1 MDMNNFSNKIIDFK
15 WLVLASFM
23 AMILFAF
30 HGALDLKTGEW
41 KIPFKSDYKTFFDK
55 DNKQLNDFLD
65 LQKIYSKSDNV
76 AVIVAPKDG
85 NVFTKETL
93 TAIWELTNDAW
104 IEVTYNSRVD
114 SISNYQYS
122 YAVEDDLIIEDLIL
136 EAEMLDDE
144 MIARTKRVALSE
156 QLLRKKLIALNG
168 DSAVV
173 NITIRTPG
181 IDKTKE
187 IPLVAES
194 ARKLRDRF
202 QAKYPNI
209 NFMLSGMIMMN
220 TSFPEASKADAGRLV
235 PLMFIVVILTVLVLL
250 RSITG
255 TIATLVVIATSIMA
269 TLGIWGWLDGYM
281 TGPSAGAPVM
291 ILTLAV
297 ADCVHLL
304 STFYYNMRHGMDKRS
319 SLIDSMRV
327 NLQPIF
333 LTSLTTAIGFLTMN
347 FSDAPPFGDL
357 GNIVAMG
364 VTLAFVFSITIFPAI
379 IMILPVRVKQVKEH
393 KKDMMEKLADF
404 VISNRKWLLPVSTLV
419 IITLSAFIPQ
429 NELNDDFVKYFDKRV
444 PFRQA
449 TDYMKDHL
457 SGMTTIELSFDSKV
471 SSGINDP
478 KFIKFVDD
486 FATWLRTQE
495 ETDNVNTITDT
506 LKRLNR
512 NMHADDPS
520 WYKLPDEQ
528 ELTAQY
534 LLLYELSL
542 PQGLDVNNQLNVD
555 KSSTRVITT
564 FKNLS
569 SNQTL
574 AIEKRIMEHFSAQ
587 DSNYELVLAS
597 PSLMF
602 SHIGSTNIVSML
614 KGSSFALILISILLG
629 FALRSIKFGII
640 SLLPNLMPAAIAFGI
655 WGMFVGEVGLGLSVV
670 MGVTL
675 GIIVDDTVHFL
686 SKYIRA
692 RREKNLSSEDAV
704 RYSFASVGKAL
715 WVTTMVL
722 VAGFSVMATSSFKV
736 NADMG
741 LLTAIT
747 ILIALIVDF
756 LFLPPLLML
765 LKSKKDKIKDQ
776 QKVELATTKS
786 VAEKH

>member
-1 MDMNNFSNKIIDFK
+1 MNNFSNKVLDNKWKMIISC
-15 WLVLASFM
+15 LAFV
-23 AMILFAF
+23 AIAL
-30 HGALDLKTGEW
+30 HGALDLITGEW
-41 KIPFKSDYKTFFDK
+41 KIPFKSDYKTFFAE

-76 AVIVAPKDG
+76 AIIVAPNDG
-85 NVFTKETL
+85 DVFTKETL
-93 TAIWELTNDAW
+93 TAVWELTNEAW
-104 IEVTYNSRVD
+104 QVTYNSRVD
-114 SISNYQYS
+114 SISNFQYS
-122 YAVEDDLIIEDLIL
+122 FAEEDDLMIEDLIL
-136 EAEMLDDE
+136 EADMLDDE

-156 QLLRKKLIALNG
+156 PLLAKKLIALNG
-168 DSAVV
+168 DSTVV

-181 IDKTKE
+181 KDKTKE
-187 IPLVAES
+187 IPIVAAS
-194 ARKLRDRF
+194 ARELRDRF
-202 QAKYPNI
+202 QAKYPDI
-209 NFMLSGMIMMN
+209 KFMLSGMIMMN
-220 TSFPEASKADAGRLV
+220 TSFPEATKADAGRLM
-235 PLMFIVVILTVLVLL
+235 PIMFIVVVLTILGLLRSISGTIATIVVILT
-250 RSITG
+250 SIG
-255 TIATLVVIATSIMA
+255 ATM
-269 TLGIWGWLDGYM
+269 GIWGWMGGFM
-281 TGPSAGAPVM
+281 TGPSAGAPIM

-304 STFYYNMRHGMDKRS
+304 STFYYNMRHGMLKRDAM
-319 SLIDSMRV
+319 IDSLRV
-327 NLQPIF
+327 NFQPIF

-357 GNIVAMG
+357 GNIVAIG
-364 VTLAFVFSITIFPAI
+364 VSLAFVFSITLLPGIM
-379 IMILPVRVKQVKEH
+379 MILPVRVSQTKQH
-393 KKDMMEKLADF
+393 KKDMMEHLADF
-404 VISNRKWLLPVSTLV
+404 VIGNRKWLLPVSTLMIV
-419 IITLSAFIPQ
+419 TLAAFIPK
-429 NELNDDFVKYFDKRV
+429 NELNDDFVTYFDKSV
-444 PFRQA
+444 PFRAA

-457 SGMTTIELSFDSKV
+457 AGMTTIELSFDSKE

-486 FATWLRTQE
+486 FSIWLRKQP

-512 NMHADDPS
+512 NMHGDDPS

-555 KSSTRVITT
+555 KSSTRVIAT
-564 FKNLS
+564 FQNLS

-574 AIEKRIMEHFSAQ
+574 EIEERINQHFNSQ
-587 DSNYELVLAS
+587 KSSYELSLAS

-602 SHIGSTNIVSML
+602 AHIGSTNIVSML
-614 KGSSFALILISILLG
+614 KSSSFALVLISILLG

-640 SLLPNLMPAAIAFGI
+640 SLLPNLMPAAIAFGL
-655 WGMFVGEVGLGLSVV
+655 WGMTVGEVGLGLSVV

-715 WVTTMVL
+715 GVTTMVL
-722 VAGFSVMATSSFKV
+722 VAGFAVMATSSFKV

-765 LKSKKDKIKDQ
+765 LKSKKDVVSEKAFEDE
-776 QKVELATTKS
+776 ELSTPAIETN
-786 VAEKH
+786 

>member
-1 MDMNNFSNKIIDFK
+1 MNNFSNKIINAK
-15 WLVLASFM
+15 WLVLIATLLFVGAAGYGAQFM
-23 AMILFAF
+23 
-30 HGALDLKTGEW
+30 T
-41 KIPFKSDYKTFFDK
+41 FKSDYKVFFAE
-55 DNKQLNDFLD
+55 DNKQLNDFQD

-76 AVIVAPKDG
+76 AVIVAPKNG
-85 NVFTKETL
+85 NVFTKEAL
-93 TAIWELTNDAW
+93 TAIWELTNEAW
-104 IEVTYNSRVD
+104 LITYNSRVD
-114 SISNYQYS
+114 SISNFQYS
-122 YAVEDDLIIEDLIL
+122 YAEEDDLMIEDLIL
-136 EAEMLDDE
+136 EADDLDE
-144 MIARTKRVALSE
+144 QSIARTKRVALSE
-156 QLLRKKLIALNG
+156 PLLQKKLIAPNG

-173 NITIRTPG
+173 NITIRLPG

-187 IPLVAES
+187 VPIVAEA
-194 ARKLRDRF
+194 ARALRDKYK
-202 QAKYPNI
+202 AKYPEI
-209 NFMLSGMIMMN
+209 DFMLSGMIMMN
-220 TSFPEASKADAGRLV
+220 VSFPEASKADSSILIPVMFLV
-235 PLMFIVVILTVLVLL
+235 VVITVFGLL
-250 RSITG
+250 RSVTG
-255 TIATLVVIATSIMA
+255 TIATVAVILTSIIATM
-269 TLGIWGWLDGYM
+269 GIWGWTGGYL
-281 TGPSAGAPVM
+281 TGPSAGSPVM

-304 STFYYNMRHGMDKRS
+304 STFYYNMRHGMEKRDA
-319 SLIDSMRV
+319 LVDSIRV
-327 NLQPIF
+327 NFQPIF

-347 FSDAPPFGDL
+347 FSDAPPFADL
-357 GNIVAMG
+357 GNMVAIG
-364 VTLAFVFSITIFPAI
+364 VTLAFVFSITIFPAV
-379 IMILPVRVKQVKEH
+379 MMLLPVRIKQVKEK
-393 KKDMMEKLADF
+393 KKDSMEKLADF
-404 VISNRKWLLPVSTLV
+404 VIGNRKWLLPVSTVV
-419 IITLSAFIPQ
+419 IIGLSSFITK
-429 NELNDDFVKYFDKRV
+429 NELNDDFVEYFDHTV
-444 PFRQA
+444 PFRQS
-449 TDYMKDHL
+449 TDFMKEHL
-457 SGMTTIELSFDSKV
+457 SGMTTIEISFDSKK

-478 KFIKFVDD
+478 KFLKFVDD
-486 FATWLRTQE
+486 FSLWLRAQE

-512 NMHADDPS
+512 NMHSDDPS

-528 ELTAQY
+528 ELAAQY

-555 KSSTRVITT
+555 KSSTRVLAT

-569 SNQTL
+569 SNETL
-574 AIEKRIMEHFSAQ
+574 EIESRINQHFDSLNSEYAI
-587 DSNYELVLAS
+587 LLAS

-602 SHIGSTNIVSML
+602 AHIGATNIVSML

-629 FALRSIKFGII
+629 FALRSVKFGLI

-655 WGMFVGEVGLGLSVV
+655 WGLAVGEVGLGLSVV

-741 LLTAIT
+741 LLTAVT

-756 LFLPPLLML
+756 FFLPPLLML
-765 LKSKKDKIKDQ
+765 LKNPRDRTKLAQEDEQKAANTSSKPAL
-776 QKVELATTKS
+776 ERN
-786 VAEKH
+786 

>member
-1 MDMNNFSNKIIDFK
+1 MNNFSNGILRFK
-15 WLVLASFM
+15 WLILIACLAFVGIASY
-23 AMILFAF
+23 
-30 HGALDLKTGEW
+30 GAQKLT
-41 KIPFKSDYKTFFDK
+41 FKSDYKTFFDK

-76 AVIVAPKDG
+76 AIIVAPKNGD
-85 NVFTKETL
+85 VFTKETL
-93 TAIWELTNDAW
+93 TAIWELTNESW
-104 IEVTYNSRVD
+104 LVTYNSRVD
-114 SISNYQYS
+114 SISNFQYS
-122 YAVEDDLIIEDLIL
+122 YAEEDDLIIEDLIL
-136 EAEMLDDE
+136 EADMLDDK

-156 QLLRKKLIALNG
+156 PLLEKKLIALNG

-173 NITIRTPG
+173 NITVRLPG
-181 IDKTKE
+181 VDKTKE
-187 IPLVAES
+187 TPLVAES
-194 ARKLRDRF
+194 ARELRDRF
-202 QAKYPNI
+202 QAKYPDI
-209 NFMLSGMIMMN
+209 DFMLSGMIMMN
-220 TSFPEASKADAGRLV
+220 ISFPEASIADSSRLL
-235 PLMFIVVILTVLVLL
+235 PIMFAVVVISILLLLRSFTGTVATIVVILT
-250 RSITG
+250 SIA
-255 TIATLVVIATSIMA
+255 ATM
-269 TLGIWGWLDGYM
+269 GIWGWMDGYL
-281 TGPSAGAPVM
+281 TGPSAGSPVM

-304 STFYYNMRHGMDKRS
+304 STFYYNMRHGMQKKEAM
-319 SLIDSMRV
+319 IDSMRV
-327 NLQPIF
+327 NIQPIF

-357 GNIVAMG
+357 GNMVAIG
-364 VTLAFVFSITIFPAI
+364 VSLAFVFSITIFPAI
-379 IMILPVRVKQVKEH
+379 MMILPVRVTVKKEH

-404 VISNRKWLLPVSTLV
+404 VIFNRKWLLPVSTIV
-419 IITLSAFIPQ
+419 IIFLAAFIPK
-429 NELNDDFVKYFDKRV
+429 NELNDDFVKYFDHSV

-449 TDYMKDHL
+449 TDFMKDHL

-478 KFIKFVDD
+478 KFLKFVDD
-486 FATWLRTQE
+486 FSIWLRAQE

-506 LKRLNR
+506 LRRLNR
-512 NMHADDPS
+512 NMHGDDPD
-520 WYKLPDEQ
+520 WYILPDEQ
-528 ELTAQY
+528 ELAAQY

-555 KSSTRVITT
+555 KSSTRVIAT
-564 FKNLS
+564 FQNLS

-574 AIEKRIMEHFSAQ
+574 EIEERINEYFEAQ
-587 DSNYELVLAS
+587 GTDYELALAS

-602 SHIGSTNIVSML
+602 AHIGATNIVSML
-614 KGSSFALILISILLG
+614 KGSSFALILISVLLA
-629 FALRSIKFGII
+629 FALRSFKFGLI

-715 WVTTMVL
+715 LVTTMVL
-722 VAGFSVMATSSFKV
+722 VAGFTVMATSSFKV

-765 LKSKKDKIKDQ
+765 LKSRKDKVVDLQ
-776 QKVELATTKS
+776 EQHTVSAEPAT
-786 VAEKH
+786 EQN

>member
-1 MDMNNFSNKIIDFK
+1 MSNFSNNILRFK
-15 WLVLASFM
+15 WLILIACLAFVGI
-23 AMILFAF
+23 AGY
-30 HGALDLKTGEW
+30 GAQKLT
-41 KIPFKSDYKTFFDK
+41 FKSDYKTFFDE

-76 AVIVAPKDG
+76 AIIVAPKDG
-85 NVFTKETL
+85 NVFTKEAL
-93 TAIWELTNDAW
+93 TAIWELTNESW
-104 IEVTYNSRVD
+104 LVTYNSRVD
-114 SISNYQYS
+114 SISNFQYS
-122 YAVEDDLIIEDLIL
+122 YAIEDDLIIEDLIL
-136 EAEMLDDE
+136 EADMLDDE

-156 QLLRKKLIALNG
+156 PLLEKKLIAPNG

-173 NITIRTPG
+173 NITIRLPG
-181 IDKTKE
+181 VDKTKE
-187 IPLVAES
+187 TPLVAES
-194 ARKLRDRF
+194 ARELRDRF
-202 QAKYPNI
+202 QEKYPDI
-209 NFMLSGMIMMN
+209 DFMLSGMIMMN
-220 TSFPEASKADAGRLV
+220 ISFPEASIADSSRLM
-235 PLMFIVVILTVLVLL
+235 PIMFGVVVVTILLLL
-250 RSITG
+250 RSFTG
-255 TIATLVVIATSIMA
+255 TIATIVVIIASIAATM
-269 TLGIWGWLDGYM
+269 GIWGWSDGYL
-281 TGPSAGAPVM
+281 TGPSAGSPVM

-304 STFYYNMRHGMDKRS
+304 STFYYNMRHGMQKKEAM
-319 SLIDSMRV
+319 IDSMRV
-327 NLQPIF
+327 NIQPIF

-357 GNIVAMG
+357 GNMVAIG
-364 VTLAFVFSITIFPAI
+364 VTLAFIFSITIFPAI
-379 IMILPVRVKQVKEH
+379 MMILPVRVSIKKEH

-404 VISNRKWLLPVSTLV
+404 VIGNRKWLLPVSTLV

-429 NELNDDFVKYFDKRV
+429 NELNDDFVKYFDKSV
-444 PFRQA
+444 PFRQS

-478 KFIKFVDD
+478 KFLKFVDD
-486 FATWLRTQE
+486 FSIWLRAQE

-506 LKRLNR
+506 LRRLNR
-512 NMHADDPS
+512 NMHGDDPS

-528 ELTAQY
+528 ELAAQY

-555 KSSTRVITT
+555 KSSTRVIAT
-564 FKNLS
+564 FQNLS

-574 AIEKRIMEHFSAQ
+574 AMEKRIVEHF
-587 DSNYELVLAS
+587 DSQGTGYALSLAS

-602 SHIGSTNIVSML
+602 AHIGSTNIVSML
-614 KGSSFALILISILLG
+614 KGSSFALILISVLLG
-629 FALRSIKFGII
+629 FALRSFKFGLI

-722 VAGFSVMATSSFKV
+722 VAGFSVMASSSFKV

-765 LKSKKDKIKDQ
+765 LKSKKDKVDDLQEQ
-776 QKVELATTKS
+776 QPLTTEPAIEQK
-786 VAEKH
+786 